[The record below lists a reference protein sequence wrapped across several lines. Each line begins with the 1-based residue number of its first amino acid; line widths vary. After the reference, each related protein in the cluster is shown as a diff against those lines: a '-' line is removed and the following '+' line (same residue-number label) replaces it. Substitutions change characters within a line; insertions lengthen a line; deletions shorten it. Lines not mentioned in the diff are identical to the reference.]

1 MSIQAQEG
9 EAMANIYASQL
20 RLSNVQLRFKGNG
33 KLWFTS
39 IERVANT
46 TETTW
51 ADRGQHQFDFSC
63 AANWVVAGTSQ
74 NPNFGIPCFTDTA
87 KFSDVCQLIVR

>member
-1 MSIQAQEG
+1 VLAKLI
-9 EAMANIYASQL
+9 L
-20 RLSNVQLRFKGNG
+20 PLNG
-33 KLWFTS
+33 KFTF
-39 IERVANT
+39 ATNT
-46 TETTW
+46 KITFKKLFNGPNEEVINSTW